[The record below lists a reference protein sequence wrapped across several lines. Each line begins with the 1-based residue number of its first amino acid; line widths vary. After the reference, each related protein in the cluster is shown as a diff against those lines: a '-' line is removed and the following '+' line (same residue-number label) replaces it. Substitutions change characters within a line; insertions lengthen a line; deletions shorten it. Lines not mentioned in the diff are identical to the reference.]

1 MKGGKFSNFSMKGGE
16 GQSHQLPCNIF
27 HANLAG
33 VHLPKSYLKI
43 WKHFLLTSQ
52 IILLALTPF
61 ISKARFLTHVCNWI
75 CPLLILWFLICRLW
89 ITGFRVTDMWMKT
102 HVQVSSSP
110 SLLREDLS
118 QVGLLTNFKL
128 FQEHCISGIAAF
140 SDASGGCMNLPLQ
153 SYYQKICFSE
163 NISDRIHLDT
173 FTNTLLREMLS
184 SWHAILL

>member
-33 VHLPKSYLKI
+33 VRLPKSYLKI

-102 HVQVSSSP
+102 HVHVSSSP
-110 SLLREDLS
+110 SLLWEDLS
-118 QVGLLTNFKL
+118 QVGRLTNCKL
-128 FQEHCISGIAAF
+128 FQGIALVVSQPFQMHLGAVWICLHNLITKRY
-140 SDASGGCMNLPLQ
+140 ASVKTSLIE
-153 SYYQKICFSE
+153 YI
-163 NISDRIHLDT
+163 
-173 FTNTLLREMLS
+173 
-184 SWHAILL
+184 